1 MEKQGRNKRMLKPL
15 NNHLIRNL
23 CVSAGKSSIVILPDH
38 VPINSRV
45 RSVLKRIFITKKN
58 LALITLHTNLTAMK
72 PHFFFTWIHD
82 CGRGLNKGLSGVIT
96 VTVDG

>member
-72 PHFFFTWIHD
+72 PHFFLPGFM
-82 CGRGLNKGLSGVIT
+82 
-96 VTVDG
+96 TVDVVLTRVSMGG